1 MRGAGSRSNRV
12 VVQRP
17 REAGG
22 IWSLVG
28 GHHKLGGRPR
38 RAVGR

>member
-1 MRGAGSRSNRV
+1 MRGAGSRSNGV
-12 VVQRP
+12 VVQGP

-28 GHHKLGGRPR
+28 GHHKLGDRPR